1 MTNQVEFFSNDKYKR
16 LLQIFVNESDRSI
29 NNLVEA
35 RLYREAI
42 ECYIMTYKY
51 NISVKDILQ
60 QNLKYKLIIKR
71 INTYNLLYAKW
82 KFEFQKAR

>member
-1 MTNQVEFFSNDKYKR
+1 MTNQVEFFSKDKYKR
-16 LLQIFVNESDRSI
+16 LLQIFVNESDRSK
-29 NNLVEA
+29 NNLVGA
-35 RLYREAI
+35 RLYCEVM

-71 INTYNLLYAKW
+71 INIYNLLYTKW
-82 KFEFQKAR
+82 KFEFQKVR